1 MIVDAS
7 GIGSID
13 ITAADRLVILN
24 RNLRA
29 KGIRFYLTEHVGA
42 VNDQLRAFGA
52 GSLVEEGVARRTI
65 SLALRDAGVD
75 KPYPLE
81 NENGLNMKYAFV
93 EAQERLAEFEWAF
106 GNDAEEKMEQIAIEI
121 ARQITAA
128 NEHSAET
135 LKKQK
140 ITYHGAVS
148 VCMTKKSCLTVW
160 KCICLKWHRTTL
172 KMKVRLKSRLNSEE
186 VLLN

>member
-81 NENGLNMKYAFV
+81 MKT
-93 EAQERLAEFEWAF
+93 
-106 GNDAEEKMEQIAIEI
+106 D
-121 ARQITAA
+121 
-128 NEHSAET
+128 
-135 LKKQK
+135 
-140 ITYHGAVS
+140 
-148 VCMTKKSCLTVW
+148 
-160 KCICLKWHRTTL
+160 
-172 KMKVRLKSRLNSEE
+172 
-186 VLLN
+186 